1 MKTHP
6 YLNFDGKA
14 EEAFDF
20 YRTVFGGEFTTKM
33 RMADGPGSEKLA
45 EEDRDR
51 IMHISLPIDEGTVLM
66 ASDIMP
72 SMGQKLTEGNNMYIM
87 LAPDSREEAK
97 RLFDQLSK
105 GGEVEMPLED
115 QFWGDYFGSF
125 TDKFGIRWMVDIES
139 EK

>member
-1 MKTHP
+1 
-6 YLNFDGKA
+6 
-14 EEAFDF
+14 
-20 YRTVFGGEFTTKM
+20 M
-33 RMADGPGSEKLA
+33 RMGDGPGTEKLA
-45 EEDRDR
+45 EEDRNR

-97 RLFDQLSK
+97 RLFDQLSE